1 MINTPV
7 QSAAR
12 RGSVS
17 LIYVVG
23 LSAVLMTLWV
33 SITMRANL
41 RRRDE
46 SFDQRRDTMIA
57 AAEAVDTLYRSR
69 DDGDDDDDDGT
80 IGLIRLAVP
89 EIARSAFI
97 EIRPLEN
104 VDSNDVD
111 SSEDA
116 SPTRLITLHVDGRV
130 IDRLRR

>member
-69 DDGDDDDDDGT
+69 DDDDGT

-130 IDRLRR
+130 TDRLRR